1 MEGKGT
7 SALFSGIV
15 AEIGKVTALEDHFP
29 GKSLR
34 VYAPQIA
41 PKLAIGGSVAVN
53 GCCLTVTKLSE
64 AQLSVDLTPETLQR
78 TALGS
83 VQVGEAVNLE
93 PPLTLATPLDGHLVL
108 GHVDGLGRIEEV
120 RDGAEGRWLIVA
132 LSAELAPFVAPKG
145 SIAVD
150 GVSLTVVA
158 AEEAWF
164 SVTVIPHTAAV
175 TTLGRKQPGDRVAIE
190 VDVLARYLA
199 RLMQTGTVRGKGVGQ
214 P

>member
-1 MEGKGT
+1 M
-7 SALFSGIV
+7 
-15 AEIGKVTALEDHFP
+15 GKVTALEDHFP
-29 GKSLR
+29 GKSLT
-34 VYAPQIA
+34 VYAPQTA

-53 GCCLTVTKLSE
+53 GCCLTVTKLSKDR
-64 AQLSVDLTPETLQR
+64 LSVDLTPETLQR

-83 VQVGEAVNLE
+83 AQVDEAVNLE

-108 GHVDGLGRIEEV
+108 GHIDGLGQIEEV
-120 RDGAEGRWLIVA
+120 RNGAEGRWLIVA
-132 LSAELAPFVAPKG
+132 FSAELAPFVAAKG

-150 GVSLTVVA
+150 GVSLTVVE
-158 AEEAWF
+158 AEENWF

-175 TTLGRKQPGDRVAIE
+175 TTLGHRQAGDRVAIE

-199 RLMQTGTVRGKGVGQ
+199 RLMQAGTARGKGVAQ